1 MDLRQQFEQYEE
13 TGSLSYES
21 GLGYT
26 MVGNP
31 VDVVCNELSYDNAV
45 ATFESAND
53 DLVQAN
59 AIMDIVIAVEKY
71 ADTAKH
77 SVDNGVATFETAV
90 ALSANIEK
98 ELAKGN
104 LDVAYFIDDEAPTFE
119 SASNQP
125 LATVSRLTDVFG
137 SDDESYTVEAGNLD
151 KFKESAKKKWAK
163 FKQMV
168 KELLAKA
175 WATIKDA
182 AQWVANLFRNNNSIA
197 SNLIDEAKKLDASK
211 MVKDFKLKGGDFIS
225 TFPYLKEHNKDN
237 LKKLVDMWSESGLGL
252 SAMVTTASM
261 GLVENG
267 PELSETAP
275 LPDNIMQS
283 LPNIPGMKEVDANKG
298 FLLNGVGKNVK
309 VLTIG
314 KEKKINTLIIKD
326 LKGTLVNKDK
336 AIAPLAPN
344 DIISILEIVK
354 TNNKKVETTISKL
367 GKNLDSLKSAVVKD
381 SEAMKVVTTMVNAIT
396 LYSKSSGSMS
406 SAVIKT
412 VGRHMKAYQKAE

>member
-104 LDVAYFIDDEAPTFE
+104 LDIAYFIDDEAPTFE

-137 SDDESYTVEAGNLD
+137 SDGESYTVEAGNFD
-151 KFKESAKKKWAK
+151 KFKESSKKK
-163 FKQMV
+163 
-168 KELLAKA
+168 
-175 WATIKDA
+175 
-182 AQWVANLFRNNNSIA
+182 
-197 SNLIDEAKKLDASK
+197 
-211 MVKDFKLKGGDFIS
+211 
-225 TFPYLKEHNKDN
+225 
-237 LKKLVDMWSESGLGL
+237 
-252 SAMVTTASM
+252 
-261 GLVENG
+261 
-267 PELSETAP
+267 
-275 LPDNIMQS
+275 
-283 LPNIPGMKEVDANKG
+283 
-298 FLLNGVGKNVK
+298 
-309 VLTIG
+309 
-314 KEKKINTLIIKD
+314 
-326 LKGTLVNKDK
+326 
-336 AIAPLAPN
+336 
-344 DIISILEIVK
+344 
-354 TNNKKVETTISKL
+354 
-367 GKNLDSLKSAVVKD
+367 
-381 SEAMKVVTTMVNAIT
+381 
-396 LYSKSSGSMS
+396 
-406 SAVIKT
+406 
-412 VGRHMKAYQKAE
+412 

>member
-21 GLGYT
+21 GIGYT
-26 MVGNP
+26 MVGDP
-31 VDVVCNELSYDNAV
+31 VDAVCNELSYENAI

-59 AIMDIVIAVEKY
+59 AIMDIVIAVEKH
-71 ADTAKH
+71 ADAAKH
-77 SVDNGVATFETAV
+77 SVDNGTATFETAV
-90 ALSANIEK
+90 SLTANIEK

-104 LDVAYFIDDEAPTFE
+104 LDVAYFIDEEAPTFE

-125 LATVSRLTDVFG
+125 VSTISRLTDVFG
-137 SDDESYTVEAGNLD
+137 SDGEAYTVEAGNFD
-151 KFKESAKKKWAK
+151 KFKAGASKKWAK

-175 WATIKDA
+175 WAAIKDA
-182 AQWVANLFRNNNSIA
+182 SQWVANLFRNNNSIA
-197 SNLIDEAKKLDASK
+197 GNLIDEAKKLDASK

-252 SAMVTTASM
+252 STLVITASRI
-261 GLVENG
+261 LVANG
-267 PELSETAP
+267 PELSETPPVPDSILQNAP
-275 LPDNIMQS
+275 S
-283 LPNIPGMKEVDANKG
+283 IPGMKEVEANKG
-298 FLLNGVGKNVK
+298 FLLNGAGKNVK
-309 VLTIG
+309 ILAIG
-314 KEKKINTLIIKD
+314 KEKKINTFIIKD
-326 LKGTLVNKDK
+326 IKGTLVNKDK
-336 AIAPLAPN
+336 AILPLAPN
-344 DIISILEIVK
+344 DIIDILETVK
-354 TNNKKVETTISKL
+354 TTNKKVETTISKL

-381 SEAMKVVTTMVNAIT
+381 SEAMKTVTTLVNAIT
-396 LYSKSSGSMS
+396 LYSKSSGAMS

-412 VGRHMKAYQKAE
+412 VGRHMKAYQKPE